1 MKKVVALLCVLFVL
15 VPTCFAEGEIDF
27 SGYSLEELLRIKT
40 DLSNELASRPGAEP
54 MILTPGDY
62 TIGEDFPAG
71 VYSFR
76 FLQNGDEEV
85 ERSDYYVY
93 ENESMYRYDVDR
105 WWLGDLPRLDGSLK
119 GTADTKLTL
128 YPGELLSIR
137 YNGAE
142 VERVGNAPEV
152 ADDYS
157 APEGTTIPKGNYTIG
172 EEIPAGTYRIYSG
185 AATTSRVRIFADFEE
200 SDNMFNHGNE
210 IILNSDNR
218 EAVVTLEDGNILR
231 VEYTQ
236 IVMTKGGFSFD

>member
-1 MKKVVALLCVLFVL
+1 MKKVAALLCAFFVL
-15 VPTCFAEGEIDF
+15 VPTCFAEGKIDF
-27 SGYSLEELLRIKT
+27 SGYTLEELLQIKT
-40 DLSNELASRPGAEP
+40 DLSNELASRPGAEQ

-128 YPGELLSIR
+128 YSGELLSIR

-142 VERVGNAPEV
+142 VERVGNAPDV
-152 ADDYS
+152 ADDYNVKDITNAKNGFNS
-157 APEGTTIPKGNYTIG
+157 HIHTASLNVSIG
-172 EEIPAGTYRIYSG
+172 S
-185 AATTSRVRIFADFEE
+185 V
-200 SDNMFNHGNE
+200 
-210 IILNSDNR
+210 
-218 EAVVTLEDGNILR
+218 
-231 VEYTQ
+231 
-236 IVMTKGGFSFD
+236 